1 MKVAILSAFP
11 RIDRHAYKT
20 YFLEQLLDRPWLR
33 PEDVLLVY
41 GNARLRDYRR
51 ELGRLGA
58 GEVLRRLPGLLSQR
72 RRTGDDRPGDA
83 AGPAAGPA
91 AELAAGPAPGGS
103 TAERVG
109 ASSVAALARRRGV
122 RVAVFGTLAAR
133 DCLELLR
140 DFGPDTIH
148 NLSGAYVPRPL
159 LALGTGPAGVVGGH
173 YGLLPDLRGTDT
185 VRWSIHLDMPLA
197 VSHMALVPELDM
209 GDILSVRPVAV
220 QRGDTFARI
229 YRKCQFASADGHLD
243 VLEAVRAGT
252 LVRTPQRQEDGS
264 LFQRMGPFLR
274 DKVDAKLARGE
285 YAHYE

>member
-58 GEVLRRLPGLLSQR
+58 GEVLRKLPGLQS
-72 RRTGDDRPGDA
+72 
-83 AGPAAGPA
+83 AGPSAGR
-91 AELAAGPAPGGS
+91 S
-103 TAERVG
+103 TAEPSG
-109 ASSVAALARRRGV
+109 ASSMAALARRRGV
-122 RVAVFGTLAAR
+122 RVAVFGTLASR
-133 DCLELLR
+133 GCLDLLR
-140 DFGPDTIH
+140 AFAPDTIH

-185 VRWSIHLDMPLA
+185 VRWSIYLDVPLA

-229 YRKCQFASADGHLD
+229 YRKCQLASADGHLD

-252 LVRTPQRQEDGS
+252 LVRTPQRKEDGS

-274 DKVDAKLARGE
+274 GKVDAKLARGE

>member
-20 YFLEQLLDRPWLR
+20 YFLQRLLDRPWVR

-51 ELGRLGA
+51 ELGRLGT

-83 AGPAAGPA
+83 AGASAGPS
-91 AELAAGPAPGGS
+91 GQPS
-103 TAERVG
+103 AERAG

-122 RVAVFGTLAAR
+122 RVAVFGTLASQG
-133 DCLELLR
+133 CLDLLR
-140 DFGPDTIH
+140 AFAPDTIH

-185 VRWSIHLDMPLA
+185 VRWSIHLDVPLA

-229 YRKCQFASADGHLD
+229 YGKCQFASADGHLD
-243 VLEAVRAGT
+243 VLDAVRAGT
-252 LVRTPQRQEDGS
+252 LVRTPQQKEDGS

-274 DKVDAKLARGE
+274 GKVDAKLARGE

>member
-41 GNARLRDYRR
+41 GNARLQDYRR
-51 ELGRLGA
+51 ELARLGA

-72 RRTGDDRPGDA
+72 RRTTGQP
-83 AGPAAGPA
+83 
-91 AELAAGPAPGGS
+91 
-103 TAERVG
+103 TAERAG
-109 ASSVAALARRRGV
+109 ASSVAGLARRRGV
-122 RVAVFGTLAAR
+122 RVAVFGTLASR
-133 DCLELLR
+133 GCLDLLR
-140 DFGPDTIH
+140 EFTPDAIH

-185 VRWSIHLDMPLA
+185 VRWSIHLDVPLA

-243 VLEAVRAGT
+243 VLDAVRAGT

-274 DKVDAKLARGE
+274 GKVDAKLARGD

>member
-20 YFLEQLLDRPWLR
+20 YFLQRLLDRPWIR

-58 GEVLRRLPGLLSQR
+58 GEVLRRLPGLLSAGR
-72 RRTGDDRPGDA
+72 S
-83 AGPAAGPA
+83 AGPP
-91 AELAAGPAPGGS
+91 
-103 TAERVG
+103 AERSRPQPAG

-122 RVAVFGTLAAR
+122 RVAVFGTLASQG
-133 DCLELLR
+133 CLDLLR
-140 DFGPDTIH
+140 AFAPDSIH

-159 LALGTGPAGVVGGH
+159 LALGTGRAGVVGGH

-185 VRWSIHLDMPLA
+185 VRWSIYLDVPLA

-220 QRGDTFARI
+220 QRGDTFAGI

-243 VLEAVRAGT
+243 VLDAVRAGT
-252 LVRTPQRQEDGS
+252 LARTPQQKDDGS

-274 DKVDAKLARGE
+274 GKVDAKLARGE

>member
-20 YFLEQLLDRPWLR
+20 YFLERLLERPWVR

-41 GNARLRDYRR
+41 GNARLRDYRK

-58 GEVLRRLPGLLSQR
+58 GEVLRRLPGLVSR
-72 RRTGDDRPGDA
+72 RLGGGTGGRPG
-83 AGPAAGPA
+83 AGIG
-91 AELAAGPAPGGS
+91 AETGGRSDTPS
-103 TAERVG
+103 TGRSAG
-109 ASSVAALARRRGV
+109 ASSMAALARRRGA
-122 RVAVFGTLAAR
+122 RVAVFDTLSSQK
-133 DCLELLR
+133 CLDLLR
-140 DFGPDTIH
+140 EFAPNSIH
-148 NLSGAYVPRPL
+148 NLSGAYVPRSL
-159 LALGTGPAGVVGGH
+159 LELGTGPAGVVGGH

-185 VRWSIHLDMPLA
+185 VRWSIHLDVPLA

-220 QRGDTFARI
+220 ERGDTFARI
-229 YRKCQFASADGHLD
+229 YRKCQLASADGHLD
-243 VLEAVRAGT
+243 VLDSVRAGT
-252 LVRTPQRQEDGS
+252 LTRTPQRKEDGS

-274 DKVDAKLARGE
+274 RKVDAKLERGE

>member
-20 YFLEQLLDRPWLR
+20 YFLQQLLDRPWLR

-58 GEVLRRLPGLLSQR
+58 GDVLRRLPGLLSQR
-72 RRTGDDRPGDA
+72 RRSGDD
-83 AGPAAGPA
+83 
-91 AELAAGPAPGGS
+91 
-103 TAERVG
+103 
-109 ASSVAALARRRGV
+109 ASSVAGLARRRGG
-122 RVAVFGTLAAR
+122 RVAVFGTLASR
-133 DCLELLR
+133 GCLDLLR
-140 DFGPDTIH
+140 GFAPDTIH

-159 LALGTGPAGVVGGH
+159 LELGTGPAGVVGGH

-185 VRWSIHLDMPLA
+185 VRWSIHLDVPLA

-229 YRKCQFASADGHLD
+229 YRKCQFALADGHLA

-274 DKVDAKLARGE
+274 GKVDAKLARGE

>member
-11 RIDRHAYKT
+11 RIDRHAYKA
-20 YFLEQLLDRPWLR
+20 YFLERLLQRPWIR
-33 PEDVLLVY
+33 PEDVILVY

-58 GEVLRRLPGLLSQR
+58 GEVLRKLPGLVSR
-72 RRTGDDRPGDA
+72 RRAADSARPGPPDEPA
-83 AGPAAGPA
+83 DQSAGAG
-91 AELAAGPAPGGS
+91 
-103 TAERVG
+103 
-109 ASSVAALARRRGV
+109 SVAALARRLGV
-122 RVAVFGTLAAR
+122 RVAVFGTLSESG
-133 DCLELLR
+133 CLDLLR
-140 DFGPDTIH
+140 EFAPDTIH

-185 VRWSIHLDMPLA
+185 VRWSIYLEVPLA

-220 QRGDTFARI
+220 RRGDTFARV

-243 VLEAVRAGT
+243 VLDAVRAGS
-252 LVRTPQRQEDGS
+252 LVRTPQRRNDGS
-264 LFQRMGPFLR
+264 LFQRMGPFMR
-274 DKVDAKLARGE
+274 RKVDAKLARGE